1 MFCYK
6 CGKEIA
12 ENSTFCTY
20 CGAKQDFTAGSVP
33 IPSDT
38 PRSNLDTAPAQPP
51 RSIPLPTEPSDAPV
65 ALAVPP
71 AETEKIAVPAEPAK
85 PAQELPPEQQDQPTQ
100 PSQPEQA
107 EQPQPAAQPVPTEQ
121 PETPPFSAEVP
132 LTAPAPEASEKPRKY
147 YTGAHLAICLVIT
160 GIMAATAGVFAGL
173 YFSVI

>member
-12 ENSTFCTY
+12 EKSSFCTY
-20 CGAKQDFTAGSVP
+20 CGAKQEFTISSVP
-33 IPSDT
+33 IPTDT
-38 PRSNLDTAPAQPP
+38 PRSNLDPTPVQPLQ
-51 RSIPLPTEPSDAPV
+51 SVPLPTEPSDAPV
-65 ALAVPP
+65 TP
-71 AETEKIAVPAEPAK
+71 AETAAPTEPAEP
-85 PAQELPPEQQDQPTQ
+85 DQPN
-100 PSQPEQA
+100 QPEQA
-107 EQPQPAAQPVPTEQ
+107 EQTEQPQPAAQPVPPEQ
-121 PETPPFSAEVP
+121 PESSPFSAEVP